1 MKKIFL
7 LLAAILSLQCA
18 MAQNVAFFVKGGIGM
33 SDWIGQDWMSPL
45 KESGDSA
52 QDWACPA

>member
-1 MKKIFL
+1 MKKLFL

-33 SDWIGQDWMSPL
+33 SDWIG
-45 KESGDSA
+45 KESDELLSYRGRTG
-52 QDWACPA
+52 CPH